1 MLISGSE
8 DQKAVHTCMIR
19 LLNSRPA
26 KHEKVSIC
34 TVNQRITNTLR
45 LTQKGAKNMNEE
57 WNWGQDP
64 KKMDTA
70 PQQPEDVDASQDAGS
85 GQTTAPRRDTE
96 DLNENVTYHFKYE
109 RGTKTERTDGNF
121 QSQTETSSGE
131 PQYAHY
137 RVDEDSSDSEKQEE
151 STVNHRKHHLPHLK
165 KEEGKDVPP
174 SFGKKAGNTITLA
187 VIFGLVAGLVFQA
200 VNVVSDRYFKKDTTQ
215 TSVGT
220 AETLSSATSTDG
232 TVEETGESAG
242 NASNGSAAEIANEKG
257 PVAGVAQAAMPSVVA
272 ITSVSMQEIRSF
284 FGYGM
289 EYPST
294 GSGSGIIVG
303 ENDDELLIATN
314 NHVVEGATTLSV
326 CFIGSDVVNA
336 EQETQDYASGN
347 GTLDIDGAVSAK
359 IKGTDE
365 ETDLA
370 VIAVKKED
378 IPEETM
384 NQIKIAQLG
393 DSDDLVVGEQVVAI
407 GNALGYGQTV
417 TSGWISALDRTV
429 QSDSNTYE
437 SLIQTDAA
445 INPGNSGGALL
456 NMQGEL
462 IGINC
467 AKIAS
472 SSVEGTGYAIP
483 ISKAQPILEEL
494 MNRKTR
500 DKVSDQSQ
508 AAYLG
513 IKFADLSREA
523 IQMYNM
529 PSGAFVMA
537 VYPGGAADNAGIEKS
552 DIITKLDGQKVSSK
566 ADIDDKLQ
574 YYTAGEKI
582 EIGVAR
588 INNGEYEESTI
599 TVTLGARPDAN

>member
-1 MLISGSE
+1 M
-8 DQKAVHTCMIR
+8 
-19 LLNSRPA
+19 
-26 KHEKVSIC
+26 
-34 TVNQRITNTLR
+34 
-45 LTQKGAKNMNEE
+45 
-57 WNWGQDP
+57 
-64 KKMDTA
+64 
-70 PQQPEDVDASQDAGS
+70 
-85 GQTTAPRRDTE
+85 
-96 DLNENVTYHFKYE
+96 
-109 RGTKTERTDGNF
+109 
-121 QSQTETSSGE
+121 
-131 PQYAHY
+131 
-137 RVDEDSSDSEKQEE
+137 
-151 STVNHRKHHLPHLK
+151 
-165 KEEGKDVPP
+165 
-174 SFGKKAGNTITLA
+174 
-187 VIFGLVAGLVFQA
+187 AGLVFQG
-200 VNVVSDRYFKKDTTQ
+200 VNAVSDKYFKEDTK
-215 TSVGT
+215 TSTVGT
-220 AETLSSATSTDG
+220 AEVLTSSSDTSSDG
-232 TVEETGESAG
+232 TANAESAEG
-242 NASNGSAAEIANEKG
+242 TSASDVASEKG

-303 ENDDELLIATN
+303 ENDSELLIATN

-336 EQETQDYASGN
+336 EQETENYVNGN
-347 GTLDIDGAVSAK
+347 GDLNIEGAVSAK

-370 VIAVKKED
+370 VIAVEKAD

-393 DSDDLVVGEQVVAI
+393 NSDDLAVGEQVVAI

-417 TSGWISALDRTV
+417 TSGWVSALDRTV

-437 SLIQTDAA
+437 DLIQTDAA

-500 DKVSDQSQ
+500 DKVSDESQ
-508 AAYLG
+508 AGYLG

-529 PSGAFVMA
+529 PAGAFVMA
-537 VYPGGAADNAGIEKS
+537 VVSGGAADNAGIQKS

-566 ADIDDKLQ
+566 AEINEQLQ
-574 YYTAGEKI
+574 YYVAGEEI

-588 INNGEYEESTI
+588 LEDGEYEESTI
-599 TVTLGARPDAN
+599 TVTLGSRPDSNQ

>member
-1 MLISGSE
+1 MSDE
-8 DQKAVHTCMIR
+8 
-19 LLNSRPA
+19 
-26 KHEKVSIC
+26 
-34 TVNQRITNTLR
+34 
-45 LTQKGAKNMNEE
+45 MNREQDTPNEAPEE
-57 WNWGQDP
+57 
-64 KKMDTA
+64 T
-70 PQQPEDVDASQDAGS
+70 
-85 GQTTAPRRDTE
+85 
-96 DLNENVTYHFKYE
+96 NENVTYHYKYS
-109 RGTKTERTDGNF
+109 RGSNVDEYGSGANTEGTSDEN
-121 QSQTETSSGE
+121 QTEE
-131 PQYAHY
+131 IPRYAHY
-137 RVDEDSSDSEKQEE
+137 QVDEEIQPEKPKSHRHHRIYHKKSSEK
-151 STVNHRKHHLPHLK
+151 SS
-165 KEEGKDVPP
+165 G
-174 SFGKKAGNTITLA
+174 FGRKAGNTITLA
-187 VIFGLVAGLVFQA
+187 VIFGLVAGLVFQG
-200 VNVVSDRYFKKDTTQ
+200 VNFVSDKYVQKGTQ
-215 TSVGT
+215 VSVGT
-220 AETLSSATSTDG
+220 AETLLADSGDSSTSN
-232 TVEETGESAG
+232 SASE
-242 NASNGSAAEIANEKG
+242 AAVSTGSAAVTASEKG

-336 EQETQDYASGN
+336 EQETQDYASGY
-347 GTLDIDGAVSAK
+347 GTLNIDGAVEAK

-365 ETDLA
+365 DTDLA
-370 VIAVKKED
+370 VIAVKKAD

-384 NQIKIAQLG
+384 TQIKIAQLG
-393 DSDDLVVGEQVVAI
+393 NSDDLVVGEQVVAI

-417 TSGWISALDRTV
+417 TSGWVSAFGRTV

-437 SLIQTDAA
+437 DLIQTDAA

-472 SSVEGTGYAIP
+472 STVEGTGYAIP
-483 ISKAQPILEEL
+483 LSKAQPILEEL

-500 DKVSDQSQ
+500 EKVSDSSQ

-513 IKFADLSREA
+513 VRFADLSREA

-529 PSGAFVMA
+529 PAGAFVMD
-537 VYPGGAADNAGIEKS
+537 VESGSAADNAGIQKS

-566 ADIDDKLQ
+566 SDINDELQ
-574 YYTAGEKI
+574 YYTAGE
-582 EIGVAR
+582 EIQISVAR
-588 INNGEYEESTI
+588 LNGGEYRESEI
-599 TVTLGARPDAN
+599 TVTLGSRPDSAN

>member
-1 MLISGSE
+1 MS
-8 DQKAVHTCMIR
+8 D
-19 LLNSRPA
+19 
-26 KHEKVSIC
+26 
-34 TVNQRITNTLR
+34 
-45 LTQKGAKNMNEE
+45 E
-57 WNWGQDP
+57 WKWGQDP
-64 KKMDTA
+64 ETTDDASRQSDADVSGQAASDAQTA
-70 PQQPEDVDASQDAGS
+70 PEED
-85 GQTTAPRRDTE
+85 T
-96 DLNENVTYHFKYE
+96 NENVTYHFKYT
-109 RGTKTERTDGNF
+109 RSSDSTGADNGNYYA
-121 QSQTETSSGE
+121 SRNYGEEASDNSADPSSDKADKADE
-131 PQYAHY
+131 VPKYAHY
-137 RVDEDSSDSEKQEE
+137 QVDEQKQPEEE
-151 STVNHRKHHLPHLK
+151 STKHRKHREK
-165 KEEGKDVPP
+165 KAS
-174 SFGKKAGNTITLA
+174 SFGKKTGNTITMA
-187 VIFGLVAGLVFQA
+187 VVFGLVAGLVFQA
-200 VNVVSDRYFKKDTTQ
+200 VNVVSDKYFKKDSAA
-215 TSVGT
+215 SVGAAQT
-220 AETLSSATSTDG
+220 LVASAESDENSQAIEEDTSAKEVAD
-232 TVEETGESAG
+232 
-242 NASNGSAAEIANEKG
+242 EKG

-326 CFIGSDVVNA
+326 CFIGDDVVNA
-336 EQETQDYASGN
+336 EQETENYVTSN
-347 GTLDIDGAVSAK
+347 GDLNIDGAVSAK

-365 ETDLA
+365 DTDLA
-370 VIAVKKED
+370 VIAVNKSD

-393 DSDDLVVGEQVVAI
+393 NSDDLVVGEQVVAI

-417 TSGWISALDRTV
+417 TSGWVSALERTV
-429 QSDSNTYE
+429 HSDSNTYE
-437 SLIQTDAA
+437 DLIQTDAA

-500 DKVSDQSQ
+500 DKVSDQSK
-508 AAYLG
+508 AGYLG

-529 PSGAFVMA
+529 PAGAFVMA
-537 VYPGGAADNAGIEKS
+537 VVSGGAADNAGIQKS

-566 ADIDDKLQ
+566 ADINDRLQ
-574 YYTAGEKI
+574 YYTAGEEI
-582 EIGVAR
+582 EVEVAR
-588 INNGEYEESTI
+588 LNDGEYAESTI
-599 TVTLGARPDAN
+599 TVTLGARPDGNQ

>member
-1 MLISGSE
+1 MS
-8 DQKAVHTCMIR
+8 D
-19 LLNSRPA
+19 
-26 KHEKVSIC
+26 
-34 TVNQRITNTLR
+34 
-45 LTQKGAKNMNEE
+45 E
-57 WNWGQDP
+57 WKWGQDP
-64 KKMDTA
+64 ETTDDASRQSDADVSGQAVSDAQTA
-70 PQQPEDVDASQDAGS
+70 PEED
-85 GQTTAPRRDTE
+85 T
-96 DLNENVTYHFKYE
+96 NENVTYHFKYT
-109 RGTKTERTDGNF
+109 RSSDSTGADNGNYYA
-121 QSQTETSSGE
+121 SRNYREEASDNSADPSSDKADE
-131 PQYAHY
+131 VPKYAHY
-137 RVDEDSSDSEKQEE
+137 QVDEQKQPEE
-151 STVNHRKHHLPHLK
+151 ENTKHRKHREK
-165 KEEGKDVPP
+165 KAS
-174 SFGKKAGNTITLA
+174 SFGKKTGNTITMA
-187 VIFGLVAGLVFQA
+187 VVFGLVAGLVFQA
-200 VNVVSDRYFKKDTTQ
+200 VNVVSDKYFKKDSAA
-215 TSVGT
+215 SVGAAQT
-220 AETLSSATSTDG
+220 LVASAESDENSQAIEEDTSAKEVAD
-232 TVEETGESAG
+232 
-242 NASNGSAAEIANEKG
+242 EKG

-326 CFIGSDVVNA
+326 CFIGDDVVNA
-336 EQETQDYASGN
+336 EQETENYVTSN
-347 GTLDIDGAVSAK
+347 GDLNIDGAVSAK

-365 ETDLA
+365 DTDLA
-370 VIAVKKED
+370 VIAVNKSD

-393 DSDDLVVGEQVVAI
+393 NSDDLVVGEQVVAI

-417 TSGWISALDRTV
+417 TSGWVSALERTV
-429 QSDSNTYE
+429 HSDSNTYE
-437 SLIQTDAA
+437 DLIQTDAA

-500 DKVSDQSQ
+500 DKVSDQSK
-508 AAYLG
+508 AGYLG

-529 PSGAFVMA
+529 PAGAFVMA
-537 VYPGGAADNAGIEKS
+537 VVSGGAADNAGIQKS

-566 ADIDDKLQ
+566 ADINDRLQ
-574 YYTAGEKI
+574 YYTAGEEI
-582 EIGVAR
+582 EVEVAR
-588 INNGEYEESTI
+588 LNDGEYAESTI
-599 TVTLGARPDAN
+599 TVTLGARPDGNQ

>member
-1 MLISGSE
+1 MS
-8 DQKAVHTCMIR
+8 D
-19 LLNSRPA
+19 
-26 KHEKVSIC
+26 
-34 TVNQRITNTLR
+34 
-45 LTQKGAKNMNEE
+45 E

-64 KKMDTA
+64 KKTDDTPRQSDSDVSAQAASDQQTA
-70 PQQPEDVDASQDAGS
+70 PE
-85 GQTTAPRRDTE
+85 E
-96 DLNENVTYHFKYE
+96 DLNENVTYHYKYTRSRE
-109 RGTKTERTDGNF
+109 AGGNAAD
-121 QSQTETSSGE
+121 SDNGNYYASHNYGGNESGSSAGSTSGE
-131 PQYAHY
+131 QGAEPKYAHY
-137 RVDEDSSDSEKQEE
+137 QVDEQEKKLEE
-151 STVNHRKHHLPHLK
+151 EKTKHRKHHEK
-165 KEEGKDVPP
+165 RESS

-200 VNVVSDRYFKKDTTQ
+200 VNAVSDQYFKKDTT

-220 AETLSSATSTDG
+220 AETLTSSVSDETSQSSSD
-232 TVEETGESAG
+232 TVSAD
-242 NASNGSAAEIANEKG
+242 AVANEKG

-303 ENDDELLIATN
+303 ENDSELLIATN

-326 CFIGSDVVNA
+326 CFIGDDVVNA
-336 EQETQDYASGN
+336 EQETENYVTSN
-347 GTLDIDGAVSAK
+347 GDLNIDGAVSAK

-365 ETDLA
+365 DTDLA
-370 VIAVKKED
+370 VIAVEKSD

-384 NQIKIAQLG
+384 NQLKIAQLG
-393 DSDDLVVGEQVVAI
+393 NSDDLVVGEQVVAI

-417 TSGWISALDRTV
+417 TSGWVSALERTV

-437 SLIQTDAA
+437 DLIQTDAA

-500 DKVSDQSQ
+500 DKVSDESQ
-508 AAYLG
+508 AGYLG
-513 IKFADLSREA
+513 VKFADLSREA

-529 PSGAFVMA
+529 PAGAFVMD
-537 VYPGGAADNAGIEKS
+537 VVSGGAADNAGIQKS

-566 ADIDDKLQ
+566 ADINDKLQ
-574 YYTAGEKI
+574 YYTAGEEI
-582 EIGVAR
+582 EVGVAR
-588 INNGEYEESTI
+588 LSDGEYVESTI
-599 TVTLGARPDAN
+599 TVTLGARPDSNQ